1 MIRPATP
8 DDAPAVA
15 RVFGD
20 SRAEAMP
27 WLPVLHTPE
36 EDLAWFT
43 KQLAGEAYVWD
54 EGGILGYAVLNGD
67 ELHDLYIAPEAQG
80 RGIGSALFARVQE
93 ARPAGFHLWAF
104 RDNTRAR
111 GFYERRGCVVVRATD
126 GDNEEGL
133 PDVMYE
139 WRPTGAGAAA

>member
-1 MIRPATP
+1 
-8 DDAPAVA
+8 
-15 RVFGD
+15 
-20 SRAEAMP
+20 MP

-36 EDLAWFT
+36 EDLAWFRR
-43 KQLAGEAYVWD
+43 QLAGEAYVWEED
-54 EGGILGYAVLNGD
+54 GEALGYAVLNGD
-67 ELHDLYIAPEAQG
+67 ELHDLYVAPAAQG
-80 RGIGSALFARVQE
+80 RGVGSALFAHVQA

-111 GFYERRGCVVVRATD
+111 RFYEARGCVAVRATD

-139 WRPTGAGAAA
+139 WRPTGGGAAA